1 MKSSGKMGYVYILL
15 SAVFFALG
23 GLLIKVNS
31 WSSMSING
39 MRGIIAFFMIWAE
52 MKITKHKFKLNLQ
65 VLFGA
70 LVNFLMSASFV
81 MANKLTTAAN
91 TIVLQFTMPVFVILF
106 LWIFWKQKP
115 DLFSLVTVLVSFVGI
130 IFFFIGQLTP
140 TGMLGNILAILSG
153 LFYAVVFL
161 IKKMPDSDFESSVL
175 LSFALSFIIGIPF
188 LVRETD
194 FSTVNIVSIIALGVF
209 QIGCAYICLNRGL
222 NHVPPIAASL
232 ISMIEP
238 VLNPILVAIFYKEMI
253 GYIEII
259 GAVIVLGSATFY
271 NVMLIKGKEKAEKTT

>member
-1 MKSSGKMGYVYILL
+1 MRNSNKSGYIYIIL

-31 WSSMSING
+31 WSSMTING
-39 MRGIIAFFMIWAE
+39 MRGLIAFFMIWAD
-52 MKITKHKFKLNLQ
+52 MKFTKHKFKFNKQ

-70 LVNFLMSASFV
+70 IVNFLMSTTFV

-91 TIVLQFTMPVFVILF
+91 TIVLQFTMPIFIIFF
-106 LWIFWKQKP
+106 LWVFWKQKP
-115 DLFSLVTVLVSFVGI
+115 DYLSLLTVFVSFIGI

-140 TGMLGNILAILSG
+140 TGMIGNILAILSG

-161 IKKMPDSDFESSVL
+161 IKKMPDSDFESSAL
-175 LSFALSFIIGIPF
+175 LSFALSFVVGIPF
-188 LVRETD
+188 LVRETS
-194 FSTVNIVSIIALGVF
+194 FSTTNIFTVILLGVL
-209 QIGCAYICLNRGL
+209 QIGCAYICLNKGL
-222 NHVPPIAASL
+222 NQVPPIAASL

-238 VLNPILVAIFYKEMI
+238 VLNPILVAVFYGEMV
-253 GYIEII
+253 GYTEII

-271 NVMLIKGKEKAEKTT
+271 NVMLIKGHGKKTD